1 MYYHRVIVNFK
12 KTASRAP
19 YFVHLVVDIE
29 QDGTDLLVY
38 PKNQTGN
45 YLIAY
50 GIIGS
55 VSNIDPD
62 KVYDYHTAFDV
73 KPSKINVN
81 VPIDIK
87 GHVISNTPS
96 MKSFIF
102 PLSGKYNKTVDA
114 KYIYLGGAKNII
126 APFKCQITKCFV
138 YSETNLSHKLMLI
151 IESTNSQNQRARYYS
166 YLGTINKYQVFHTS
180 HTYDT
185 GNLTTIWLRNEDDK
199 LTVSATSV
207 DVMVLF

>member
-1 MYYHRVIVNFK
+1 MYYHGVIVNLK

-19 YFVHLVVDIE
+19 YFLHLVVDIE

-50 GIIGS
+50 GVMGS

-73 KPSKINVN
+73 KPSKINMN
-81 VPIDIK
+81 VSIDIK

-96 MKSFIF
+96 INPFIF
-102 PLSGKYNKTVDA
+102 PLPGKYNKTVDA
-114 KYIYLGGAKNII
+114 KYIYFGGAKNII

-166 YLGTINKYQVFHTS
+166 YLGTINKYQVFNTS
-180 HTYDT
+180 RTYDT
-185 GNLTTIWLRNEDDK
+185 GNLTIIWLRNEDDK
-199 LTVSATSV
+199 LTVPVTR
-207 DVMVLF
+207 F